1 MLTPEIKIHH
11 RSVSPVMQIAETQ
24 ENVSPISLFEEAEEA
39 KICPQ
44 VQHRTE
50 RGRFKP
56 GVPDR
61 QSSTLTTRPP
71 RIRCQ

>member
-11 RSVSPVMQIAETQ
+11 RSVSPVMEIAETQ
-24 ENVSPISLFEEAEEA
+24 ENVSPISLFEEAEA

-50 RGRFKP
+50 R
-56 GVPDR
+56 
-61 QSSTLTTRPP
+61 
-71 RIRCQ
+71 